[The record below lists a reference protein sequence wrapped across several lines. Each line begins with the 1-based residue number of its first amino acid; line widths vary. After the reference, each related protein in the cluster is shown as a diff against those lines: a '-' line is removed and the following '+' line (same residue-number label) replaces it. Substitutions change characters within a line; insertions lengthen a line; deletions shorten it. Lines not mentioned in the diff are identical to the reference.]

1 MFNVIKSTS
10 SVSLPPRPLPSF
22 LEAYTY
28 LAACLLQYKH
38 VRARQGDGGGWGIWV
53 VLLLVVVRRGGG
65 GGGGGKAWVN
75 KGRWEKKKETS
86 EAIISGRAVA
96 VSLGVWMCV
105 CVCFLSFFF
114 VISYSLD
121 VADAQLGPITVYRL
135 LMSSHFDKLLNLEWP
150 SRCSNT
156 HSPLSLPL
164 AASTRLPPSLIPEPK
179 VARSRWCLGLLRGF
193 DHQKC
198 TICIIAS
205 FNEERRLWNKNKPV
219 KKGAIWAPYLL
230 NLSENVLKS

>member
-1 MFNVIKSTS
+1 MSLNPHPASPSLLGLFLLSWKLTHIWLPAFYSTS
-10 SVSLPPRPLPSF
+10 MWERGRETV
-22 LEAYTY
+22 
-28 LAACLLQYKH
+28 
-38 VRARQGDGGGWGIWV
+38 GDGGYELCCCWWWCGGVEVEEEEERHGWTRGDG
-53 VLLLVVVRRGGG
+53 RR
-65 GGGGGKAWVN
+65 
-75 KGRWEKKKETS
+75 KKKPRRQSFLAERWQS
-86 EAIISGRAVA
+86 
-96 VSLGVWMCV
+96 VWVCECV
-105 CVCFLSFFF
+105 CVCVFSLFFF

>member
-28 LAACLLQYKH
+28 LAACLLQYEH
-38 VRARQGDGGGWGIWV
+38 VRTRQGDGGGWGIWV

-105 CVCFLSFFF
+105 RVCVFSLFFF
-114 VISYSLD
+114 CNFIQFGRSRRSARANNSLQTADVITFWQTSQSGVTFAVLKHTLTSLS
-121 VADAQLGPITVYRL
+121 A
-135 LMSSHFDKLLNLEWP
+135 
-150 SRCSNT
+150 SRCIYST
-156 HSPLSLPL
+156 LP
-164 AASTRLPPSLIPEPK
+164 LIPE
-179 VARSRWCLGLLRGF
+179 
-193 DHQKC
+193 QK
-198 TICIIAS
+198 S
-205 FNEERRLWNKNKPV
+205 P
-219 KKGAIWAPYLL
+219 GADDVWVYYGDLTTR
-230 NLSENVLKS
+230 NVQFA